1 MTAKQFLN
9 KARAIDLQI
18 DSLEETKHELR
29 DQLLNTT
36 QNYDSDS
43 IQGQKDPHKFDALVI
58 VEDQINEL
66 INQLLIA
73 KKEALGVIFQ
83 LQDWR
88 LREVLKRRYVDMK
101 SFEQIAA
108 SLNYSWR
115 NIMKLHKRGLMEV
128 DKVING
134 H

>member
-43 IQGQKDPHKFDALVI
+43 VQGQKDPHKFDSLVI

-66 INQLLIA
+66 INQMLIA

-83 LQDWR
+83 IQDWR

-128 DKVING
+128 DKIING
-134 H
+134 Q